1 MLYFQC
7 SLGKN
12 TGGIMGIVHSSVEE
26 RVELLQKI
34 NSPYYEGLDEEQLRQ
49 IVEPARLIE
58 ARAGEFFYHQGEL
71 AIHSYL
77 VLNGLVKII
86 HSHPSGRAIIVKF
99 IKPGLA
105 FPISYPR
112 ATARYLA
119 SAQAATAVRALR
131 WEMRNAWRVL
141 QAIPRVALNSI
152 AVLTETLM
160 DFVEAIGEYACGS
173 AEERLLRMV
182 RRLAEDL
189 RENDH
194 AALPITQQELAAST
208 GLSLYTVNRILRSW
222 EKGGLV
228 EKQRH
233 LLIVYPSKLRVS
245 TDIQLK
251 IV

>member
-1 MLYFQC
+1 
-7 SLGKN
+7 
-12 TGGIMGIVHSSVEE
+12 MGIVHSSVEE

-34 NSPYYEGLDEEQLRQ
+34 NSPYYRGLDESQLRQ
-49 IVEPARLIE
+49 IAEPARLIE
-58 ARAGEFFYHQGEL
+58 AHAGEFLYHQGQP
-71 AIHSYL
+71 AIYSYL
-77 VLNGLVKII
+77 LL
-86 HSHPSGRAIIVKF
+86 SGRAIIVKF

-233 LLIVYPSKLRVS
+233 LLIVYPSKLRAS

>member
-1 MLYFQC
+1 
-7 SLGKN
+7 
-12 TGGIMGIVHSSVEE
+12 MGIVHSSVEE

-49 IVEPARLIE
+49 IAEPARLIE
-58 ARAGEFFYHQGEL
+58 ARAGEFLFHQGEL

-77 VLNGLVKII
+77 VLDGLVKII
-86 HSHPSGRAIIVKF
+86 HSHPSGKAIIVKF

-105 FPISYPR
+105 FPMPYPR

-131 WEMRNAWRVL
+131 WEMRDAWRVL

-160 DFVEAIGEYACGS
+160 DFVETIGEYACGS

-251 IV
+251 IG